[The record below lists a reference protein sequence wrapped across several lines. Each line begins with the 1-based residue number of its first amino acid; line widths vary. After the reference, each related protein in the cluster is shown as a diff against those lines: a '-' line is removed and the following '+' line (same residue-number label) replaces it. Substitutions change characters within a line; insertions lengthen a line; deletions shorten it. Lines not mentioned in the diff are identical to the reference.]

1 MVHLN
6 QSAQRLLEN
15 GDGVR
20 LVGSRL
26 VITDRAANALLAR
39 ALTAHDYKE
48 VAPVAVGT
56 ILAIPEG
63 ASHGYLASVLPL
75 DGGIRRDLMAP
86 FRAKACIFMQDPL
99 AAARPSGEA
108 LAQLYG
114 LTDAELRVLL
124 GLMPGLSL
132 KEVGKALGLG
142 EPTVKTHLQRIFLK
156 TGMSRQSELVRLLM
170 AHTPPLRSSR

>member
-1 MVHLN
+1 M
-6 QSAQRLLEN
+6 R
-15 GDGVR
+15 
-20 LVGSRL
+20 
-26 VITDRAANALLAR
+26 
-39 ALTAHDYKE
+39 K
-48 VAPVAVGT
+48 P
-56 ILAIPEG
+56 
-63 ASHGYLASVLPL
+63 ASSC
-75 DGGIRRDLMAP
+75 R
-86 FRAKACIFMQDPL
+86 
-99 AAARPSGEA
+99 AARPSGEA